1 MNRNKTKSPY
11 SPCTKSIYFD
21 ADVLRA
27 ATFKHLKIITLTKYM
42 IIFSDVLRAINRV
55 WVIKRECQEGRK
67 GGVEGRGG
75 RKEGRE
81 EGMEGRDG
89 GKGRRERVEGK
100 GGRKGWRERM
110 EGKGGGKGWRERVEG
125 KGGRKGWK
133 GTKKHRPY
141 GFIRSVFTKPLI
153 SCINST
159 DARDFLFISSEA
171 SGASAAAR

>member
-55 WVIKRECQEGRK
+55 WVIKRECQEGRN
-67 GGVEGRGG
+67 GGVEGRN
-75 RKEGRE
+75 
-81 EGMEGRDG
+81 G
-89 GKGRRERVEGK
+89 GKGWRERVEGK
-100 GGRKGWRERM
+100 GGREGWKERV

-125 KGGRKGWK
+125 KGGGKGWR
-133 GTKKHRPY
+133 G
-141 GFIRSVFTKPLI
+141 S
-153 SCINST
+153 
-159 DARDFLFISSEA
+159 
-171 SGASAAAR
+171 

>member
-75 RKEGRE
+75 RKEGRK
-81 EGMEGRDG
+81 GGRDG
-89 GKGRRERVEGK
+89 RKGWRERAEGKGGGKGWKERVEGK
-100 GGRKGWRERM
+100 GGRAQK
-110 EGKGGGKGWRERVEG
+110 
-125 KGGRKGWK
+125 
-133 GTKKHRPY
+133 
-141 GFIRSVFTKPLI
+141 
-153 SCINST
+153 NT
-159 DARDFLFISSEA
+159 DLMDS
-171 SGASAAAR
+171 

>member
-100 GGRKGWRERM
+100 GGRKGW
-110 EGKGGGKGWRERVEG
+110 KERVEG
-125 KGGRKGWK
+125 H
-133 GTKKHRPY
+133 KKTPTLWIHKIGVYKAVNLLHQFDGCEGFSFYFFRGIRGFSCRPIEVY
-141 GFIRSVFTKPLI
+141 RLT
-153 SCINST
+153 
-159 DARDFLFISSEA
+159 EA
-171 SGASAAAR
+171 AVAP

>member
-75 RKEGRE
+75 RKEGR
-81 EGMEGRDG
+81 
-89 GKGRRERVEGK
+89 
-100 GGRKGWRERM
+100 KGWKEGM